1 MEDLDTIICRCEEIT
16 LREVLEAIRQGAT
29 DVDAVKRMTR
39 AGMGLCQ
46 GKTCGRLV
54 ARILAR
60 ETGQSVAD
68 VRPVTARHP
77 VRPVPARVLASC
89 PLPVISKETE

>member
-1 MEDLDTIICRCEEIT
+1 MSDDAMIICRCEEIT
-16 LREVLEAIRQGAT
+16 RGDVLAALRAGAT

-54 ARILAR
+54 TQIIAR
-60 ETGQSVAD
+60 ETACSVD
-68 VRPVTARHP
+68 RVRTATTRIP
-77 VRPVPARVLASC
+77 VRPVPAKALADCS
-89 PLPVISKETE
+89 LPT

>member
-1 MEDLDTIICRCEEIT
+1 MNSDDTIICRCEEVT
-16 LREVLEAIRQGAT
+16 QRDVLAAIRMGAR

-54 ARILAR
+54 EGILSR
-60 ETGQSVAD
+60 ELGLRRGEI
-68 VRPVTARHP
+68 RPVTARIP
-77 VRPVPARVLASC
+77 VRPVPARALAATGWPGSEEDM
-89 PLPVISKETE
+89 P